1 VGGSVADGV
10 HVKPVNRARPAANG
24 FDGPD
29 GYKTHGLKGDPL
41 ETAEG
46 RKLVDQYKAQGMTE
60 RQALDKASEL
70 MESGSTPLKAID
82 IAPGD
87 ALYKVVPEGELGGK
101 YSAYYATEQEIA
113 NLKGLSYDQITDRL
127 GIPLESQQ
135 TGRFDVVQVIAKEP
149 TTVYETVIANTTQ
162 NGYAQPGG
170 GVQSLI
176 PNRGQFTNPVVT
188 GIKLP

>member
-1 VGGSVADGV
+1 VADGV
-10 HVKPVNRARPAANG
+10 HVKPVNRARPAPNG

-29 GYKTHGLKGDPL
+29 GYKTHGLKDHPRT
-41 ETAEG
+41 TAEG
-46 RKLVDQYKAQGMTE
+46 RKLVEQYKAQGMNE
-60 RQALDKASEL
+60 EQAIRKASEL
-70 MESGSTPLKAID
+70 IESGSTPLNAID

-87 ALYKVVPEGELGGK
+87 ALYKVVPEGQMPGK
-101 YSAYYATEQEIA
+101 YSAYFGSEQEIA

-135 TGRFDVVQVIAKEP
+135 TMRFDVVQVVAKEP
-149 TTVYETVIANTTQ
+149 TTIYETVIANTTQ
-162 NGYAQPGG
+162 NGYRQPGG

-176 PNRGQFTNPVVT
+176 PNRGIFTDPVVT